1 MDEAER
7 GSFYRIPPTAEGAD
21 ERAARRPHV
30 AKSTTWQS
38 KRCSPKKGGP
48 KTAHPLTEAN
58 RLTLR

>member
-1 MDEAER
+1 MDEAEPS
-7 GSFYRIPPTAEGAD
+7 SFYRIPPTAEGAD

-38 KRCSPKKGGP
+38 KRRSPNSKGGP
-48 KTAHPLTEAN
+48 KTAHPLTEA